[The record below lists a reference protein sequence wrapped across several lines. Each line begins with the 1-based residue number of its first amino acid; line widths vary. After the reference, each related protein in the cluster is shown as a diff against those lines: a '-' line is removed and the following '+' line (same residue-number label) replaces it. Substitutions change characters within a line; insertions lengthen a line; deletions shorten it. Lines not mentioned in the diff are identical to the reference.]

1 METTDRAT
9 EFVVF
14 CIENTAMRLG
24 ISGDILYKE
33 MKRLN
38 AIEEFLYPSYPT
50 LHTQSKDYI
59 VDEVLTYLKQ
69 KTPKFIESVDFWK
82 GENNMVKNPLINETL
97 LQMKFARV
105 VSLLAK
111 TLQISQVRALDLFY
125 TSEVYR
131 CLSNLEY
138 HLHNR
143 SDAYIVDELILE
155 LQAKM

>member
-50 LHTQSKDYI
+50 LHTQGKDYI

-82 GENNMVKNPLINETL
+82 GEE
-97 LQMKFARV
+97 Q
-105 VSLLAK
+105 
-111 TLQISQVRALDLFY
+111 
-125 TSEVYR
+125 
-131 CLSNLEY
+131 
-138 HLHNR
+138 HG
-143 SDAYIVDELILE
+143 
-155 LQAKM
+155 